1 MSIWVTYP
9 KSRGGR
15 HTTRHISKWEEV
27 RDVIII
33 TLIDNTRGVIIITL
47 IDNTRDVIIITLI
60 DNTNMIESKLYTTS
74 HFMVPCKVRFFLF
87 KCTIES
93 EIQDGRHHRIFF

>member
-1 MSIWVTYP
+1 MNIITLIDN
-9 KSRGGR
+9 
-15 HTTRHISKWEEV
+15 TRDVIIITLIYNT

-33 TLIDNTRGVIIITL
+33 TLIDNARDVIIITL

-60 DNTNMIESKLYTTS
+60 DNTNMIESKLYTTG

-93 EIQDGRHHRIFF
+93 EIQDGRHHRIFFLT